1 MCSDED
7 MVVRQYRGAYTSV
20 DSTSS
25 GTGRKNSRSSY
36 GPRPAPVRHSGP
48 PAPRP
53 LKFDRLFGQVLSPCA
68 PEWYYIVTF
77 IFCWGR
83 NFEDFYESLIG
94 DNQDRIQ
101 GDAVMAR
108 TLYSVHIFRHS
119 PCLRLSPCFHVTQRL
134 RREVGHGQ
142 GDTGNSKAK
151 CHHVRTISGDPWTS
165 MSTLPVSG
173 RNRWALSANATVNE
187 WQVLV
192 GQSFLG

>member
-25 GTGRKNSRSSY
+25 GTGRKKSRSSY
-36 GPRPAPVRHSGP
+36 GPRPAPVRHSEP
-48 PAPRP
+48 RAPRP
-53 LKFDRLFGQVLSPCA
+53 LTSLTDRLAKCLARA
-68 PEWYYIVTF
+68 PLNGYIVTF

-94 DNQDRIQ
+94 DNQNRIQ

-151 CHHVRTISGDPWTS
+151 CHHVRTISGDPCTPS
-165 MSTLPVSG
+165 MSTFPVSG
-173 RNRWALSANATVNE
+173 RNRWALSAKRNCK
-187 WQVLV
+187 
-192 GQSFLG
+192 